1 MANSVSES
9 LVSKRLQIVIHDG
22 VNASGTAKL
31 KTKTFA
37 NLNADATKEQLGAA
51 ADALIPLYKNEVA
64 NVYHSEKFLLQ
75 NVEVDDNGG
84 AEDGN

>member
-1 MANSVSES
+1 MATEVSES

-37 NLNADATKEQLGAA
+37 NLNADATKEDLGAA
-51 ADALIPLYKNEVA
+51 TDALIPLYKNEVA

>member
-31 KTKTFA
+31 ITKSFA
-37 NLNADATKEQLGAA
+37 NLNAEATKEQLAAA

-75 NVEVDDNGG
+75 NVEV
-84 AEDGN
+84 EDGGNNDGE

>member
-1 MANSVSES
+1 MTNTVSES

-37 NLNADATKEQLGAA
+37 NLNADATKEDLGAA

>member
-1 MANSVSES
+1 MTNTVSES

-37 NLNADATKEQLGAA
+37 NLNADATKEDLGAA
-51 ADALIPLYKNEVA
+51 ANALIPLYKNEVA
-64 NVYHSEKFLLQ
+64 NVYHSEKFILQ

-84 AEDGN
+84 AENGN

>member
-1 MANSVSES
+1 MANSVTES

-37 NLNADATKEQLGAA
+37 NLNADATKEDLGAA

>member
-1 MANSVSES
+1 MATEVSES

-37 NLNADATKEQLGAA
+37 NLNADATKEDLGAA
-51 ADALIPLYKNEVA
+51 ANALIPLYKNEVA
-64 NVYHSEKFLLQ
+64 NVYHSEKFILQ
-75 NVEVDDNGG
+75 NVEVEDNGG
-84 AEDGN
+84 AENGN

>member
-1 MANSVSES
+1 MTNTVSES

-37 NLNADATKEQLGAA
+37 NLNADATKEDLGAA
-51 ADALIPLYKNEVA
+51 ANALIPLYKNEVA
-64 NVYHSEKFLLQ
+64 NVYHSEKFILQ
-75 NVEVDDNGG
+75 NVEVEDNGG
-84 AEDGN
+84 AENGN

>member
-1 MANSVSES
+1 MSTQVNES

-37 NLNADATKEQLGAA
+37 NLNADCTKEQLGAA

-75 NVEVDDNGG
+75 NVEVEDNGG
-84 AEDGN
+84 NGDDN

>member
-1 MANSVSES
+1 MTNTVSES

-37 NLNADATKEQLGAA
+37 NLNAEATKEDLGAA

-84 AEDGN
+84 NGDDD

>member
-1 MANSVSES
+1 MANEVTES

-31 KTKTFA
+31 ITKSFA
-37 NLNADATKEQLGAA
+37 NLNADATKEDLGAA
-51 ADALIPLYKNEVA
+51 ANALIPLYKNEVA
-64 NVYHSEKFLLQ
+64 NVYHSEKFILQ

-84 AEDGN
+84 AENGN